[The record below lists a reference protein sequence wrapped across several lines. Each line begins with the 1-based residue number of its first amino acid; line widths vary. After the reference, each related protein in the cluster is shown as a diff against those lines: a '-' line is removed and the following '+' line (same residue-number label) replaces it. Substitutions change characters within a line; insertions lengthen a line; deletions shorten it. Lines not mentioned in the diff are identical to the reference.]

1 MKKLAGVSVLALAA
15 LLYAGTPAVVA
26 AKEDPKAKTE
36 ASSAAGATS
45 NSIPPEMIAFEKSL
59 HKQTGEVRIPEA
71 KAVMHL
77 GDRYYF
83 LPADEAKRVLTEVW
97 GNPPQA
103 SEGVLGLVLE
113 KGTTIFDY
121 TWGAVI
127 TFEDTGHISDDDAG
141 TQDYAQVLTER
152 QTAVESN
159 NEQRKAQGYPAMHL
173 IGWAQAPSYD
183 KANHSLIW
191 AREISVEGDPGN
203 GLNYDVR
210 LLGRT
215 GVLSLNMI
223 GSMTSINEVRGAAQ
237 AFGKSVTFEPG
248 GAYTDYD
255 SSTDHTADYGLAG
268 LVAGGVGLAVAKK
281 IGFLAIILKFGKVI
295 LIGIAAAGAAVVGLF
310 RKMFG
315 RREQDL

>member
-1 MKKLAGVSVLALAA
+1 MKKLAGASALALAA

-26 AKEDPKAKTE
+26 AKGDPKTKTE
-36 ASSAAGATS
+36 ATSPATAVPG
-45 NSIPPEMIAFEKSL
+45 IPPEIIAFEKGL
-59 HKQTGEVRIPEA
+59 HKQTGDVRIPEA

-127 TFEDTGHISDDDAG
+127 TFEDTGHISDDDAQ
-141 TQDYAQVLTER
+141 TQDYAQVLRDR
-152 QTAVESN
+152 QEIIESN
-159 NEQRKAQGYPAMHL
+159 NEQRTSQGYPAMHL
-173 IGWAQAPSYD
+173 VGWAQAPSYD
-183 KANHSLIW
+183 QANHALIW
-191 AREISVEGDPGN
+191 AREITVDGDPAH

-223 GSMTSINEVRGAAQ
+223 GSMASIGDVRNAAQ

-248 GAYTDYD
+248 AGYTDFD
-255 SSTDHTADYGLAG
+255 SSTDRAADYGLAG

-281 IGFLAIILKFGKVI
+281 VGFLAIILKFGKVI

-310 RKMFG
+310 RKMFS
-315 RREQDL
+315 RRESDI